1 MKGGDTVD
9 TNFLPNIKCPHCGAN
24 IVVAISGFGSELNTR
39 EKVCSKCNRPFFL
52 HILVQT
58 TLYKEVMDGEI
69 NSYKHRI
76 SFLNK
81 QRKKSLTEH
90 LINYE
95 IAQKVNQEALKM
107 AAEMRRKMDLN

>member
-1 MKGGDTVD
+1 M
-9 TNFLPNIKCPHCGAN
+9 FLPNIKCPHCGTN
-24 IVVAISGFGSELNTR
+24 LVVVISGFGSELNTR
-39 EKVCSKCNRPFFL
+39 AKVCSKCNKPFFV

-58 TLYKEVMDGEI
+58 TLYKEVRDGEI
-69 NSYKHRI
+69 NNYKNRI
-76 SFLNK
+76 NFLNR
-81 QRKKSLTEH
+81 QRKKSLAEQ

>member
-1 MKGGDTVD
+1 MD

-39 EKVCSKCNRPFFL
+39 EKFCGKCNRPFFV

-69 NSYKHRI
+69 NSYKNRI
-76 SFLNK
+76 KFLNK
-81 QRKKSLTEH
+81 QRKESLTKQ
-90 LINYE
+90 LVNYE
-95 IAQKVNQEALKM
+95 IAQEIKRDALKM
-107 AAEMRRKMDLN
+107 ATEMRRKMDLN

>member
-1 MKGGDTVD
+1 MDA
-9 TNFLPNIKCPHCGAN
+9 NFLPNVKCPHCGAN
-24 IVVAISGFGSELNTR
+24 VVVAISGFGNELNTR

-69 NSYKHRI
+69 NSYKNRI

-81 QRKKSLTEH
+81 QRKKSLTEQ
-90 LINYE
+90 LVNYE
-95 IAQKVNQEALKM
+95 IAKKINQEALKM